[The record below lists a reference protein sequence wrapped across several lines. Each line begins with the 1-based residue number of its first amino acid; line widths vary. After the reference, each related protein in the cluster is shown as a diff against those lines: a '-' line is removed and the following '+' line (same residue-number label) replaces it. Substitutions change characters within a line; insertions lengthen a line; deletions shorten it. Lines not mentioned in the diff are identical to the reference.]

1 MLAWSRSAFSFN
13 VIRMGDLIMERYN
26 NHAVIAVISTH
37 AQRAS
42 VVEPLLK
49 RHDLT
54 TLSFRSCAQFV
65 QHSPGP
71 AVDLIILE
79 GYTLTH
85 SEIQFLNSHRDA
97 AGAGVAIIVI
107 AGNNDASLAGL
118 ALKAGADDFMKKP
131 IKPPEL
137 LARVETSLRRRL
149 SAKLTRSRFGQF
161 EFLLQQRILLVNG
174 EAVKIRPREYDL
186 LLCLFQNEGQVVSRE
201 VLLMNVWQTVPNLPT
216 RSIDTYVSRLRKQ
229 FGLDGTSGWVL
240 SSIYQRGYCLMQD
253 RPVAEHA
260 EPRAAEPQPAYDVT
274 IKRITPP
281 RPDNRPS

>member
-1 MLAWSRSAFSFN
+1 
-13 VIRMGDLIMERYN
+13 MERYN

-37 AQRAS
+37 ANQAS
-42 VVEPLLK
+42 IVQPLLR

-54 TLSFRSCAQFV
+54 TLSFRSCAHFI

-71 AVDLIILE
+71 AVDLIVLE

-85 SEIQFLNSHRDA
+85 SEIQFLNSYRD
-97 AGAGVAIIVI
+97 GATTEVAIIVV
-107 AGNNDASLAGL
+107 AGNNDATLARL

-137 LARVETSLRRRL
+137 LARVESRLRRRL
-149 SAKLTRSRFGQF
+149 TVKLSRSRFGEF
-161 EFLLQQRILLVNG
+161 EFMLNQRVLMVNN
-174 EAVKIRPREYDL
+174 EPVKIRPREYDL

-201 VLLMNVWQTVPNLPT
+201 VLLMNVWQTIPSLPT
-216 RSIDTYVSRLRKQ
+216 RSIDTYVSRLRKR

-253 RPVAEHA
+253 PPAGTRA
-260 EPRAAEPQPAYDVT
+260 EPQAAEAQPAYDVT

-281 RPDNRPS
+281 AHPTV